1 MEIDWLTVTAQV
13 VNFLVLVYLL
23 KRFLYRPV
31 TEAMARREERIAE
44 RVREGREREEQAEQ
58 ERQRLHRRLEK
69 LEERRDAILGQAR
82 EEAEEERRRLLEEAR
97 EEAEG
102 ARRRWREQAD
112 TEKDHFLEELR
123 RRTCEGF
130 QELARKALEDLAEA
144 DLEEQMVRTFLER
157 LQGLDKETR
166 RRLSESDEPVAV
178 ATSFALDSGGRRRVT
193 RAIHEHLKSDVE
205 VEYEESPNLLCGIEL
220 TAGGRRLGWSL
231 TDYLDR
237 FEARVGEAL
246 GPGRSARTSD
256 EDPSK
261 NAVRE

>member
-1 MEIDWLTVTAQV
+1 MEIDWLTVAAQV

-31 TEAMARREERIAE
+31 TQAMARREERIAE
-44 RVREGREREEQAEQ
+44 RVREGREREEQAER
-58 ERQRLHRRLEK
+58 ERERLHQRLEK

-102 ARRRWREQAD
+102 ARRRWREQAQA
-112 TEKDHFLEELR
+112 EKDHFLEELR

-130 QELARKALEDLAEA
+130 QELARKALDDLADA

-157 LQGLDKETR
+157 LKGLDKDTR
-166 RRLSESDEPVAV
+166 RRLTESDEPVAV

-193 RAIHEHLKSDVE
+193 RAIHEHLESEVE
-205 VEYEESPNLLCGIEL
+205 VEYGESAELLCGIEL
-220 TAGGRRLGWSL
+220 TASGRRLGWSL
-231 TDYLDR
+231 ADYLDR
-237 FEARVGEAL
+237 FENRVSEGL
-246 GPGRSARTSD
+246 SAPQSSD
-256 EDPSK
+256 KPDQG
-261 NAVRE
+261 